1 MTSFTPSRRK
11 EKNNNSNSFRAGIE
25 TVLVSPEG
33 NHYPAAAKLRFSCT
47 NNMAEYEVCFF
58 GLKMALE
65 IKIKDLI
72 GFSES
77 DLLVHQTL
85 E

>member
-1 MTSFTPSRRK
+1 
-11 EKNNNSNSFRAGIE
+11 
-25 TVLVSPEG
+25 
-33 NHYPAAAKLRFSCT
+33 
-47 NNMAEYEVCFF
+47 MAEYEVCFF